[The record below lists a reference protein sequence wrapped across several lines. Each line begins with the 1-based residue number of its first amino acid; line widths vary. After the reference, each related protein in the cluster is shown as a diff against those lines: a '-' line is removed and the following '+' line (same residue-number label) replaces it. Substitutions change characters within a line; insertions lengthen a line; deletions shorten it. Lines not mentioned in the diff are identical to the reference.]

1 MKIRY
6 ILIIA
11 LAAVLFNQVFTALN
25 ESDYN
30 HCRVTSHHS
39 VRECSELTGYTPE

>member
-11 LAAVLFNQVFTALN
+11 VAVALFNQVSTALN
-25 ESDYN
+25 KSDYN
-30 HCRVTSHHS
+30 YCRVTSHHTLQ
-39 VRECSELTGYTPE
+39 ECQDLTGYTPE

>member
-11 LAAVLFNQVFTALN
+11 VVVALFNQVSTALN
-25 ESDYN
+25 KSDYN

-39 VRECSELTGYTPE
+39 VQECSELTGYTPE